1 MLPLFGLTSHSRPL
15 SLRHSSFS
23 PSNYRRSCPT
33 LSLWRFSQYSLTP
46 SGSSPHLP
54 HFFVLPQ
61 APQRGAMSLHLVDSD
76 GHLQSEKRLKE
87 YLTTIVAPS
96 VSQSGSAATADDG
109 DGDSALEA
117 IGVNYHVVGVFGG
130 QSSGKSTLLNHLFGT
145 DFQTLNEAVRRGQT
159 TKGAFIARAND
170 ALAGFEA
177 SGASVVADRLASG
190 AADHSSCL
198 NRAAA
203 AAAAATKDAAYGEHG
218 APHTVPPLLV
228 LDFEGTD
235 GLERGEDQCFERQL
249 SLFGLSIADTLII
262 NMWAVDVGRFNAA
275 NLSLLRTI
283 FEVNLQLFSHDN
295 YEAEEKPTLLIV
307 LRDFTEDDP
316 APSLATVRKS
326 FDTIW
331 EGITRPAQ
339 FAGASIDALFHL
351 KYYVMP
357 HYKLQ
362 KTEFMPSVETL
373 RRWFGDSQCPDY
385 LFSHRAMFRGVP
397 LEGLPAYLT
406 NCWEAIRTSKDLDI
420 PTQREMLAQHRCKEA
435 KVQELKTFRHFARH
449 YEDRLLHGEMLLRL
463 SEVLDEE
470 METRLASFYRQTK
483 LYNSDVVGQYANE
496 LETELVDATLRVLNR
511 LSKAIAAEVL
521 SNAEPRVLNSV
532 EESLRQLLKSAQT
545 LPFSAG
551 EGPSAAEAEEA
562 NDVERDAAHLVGAQR
577 MDSPA
582 CQKLVRSF
590 WRSLSSY
597 VNEVV
602 AEVAAMPP
610 RAHLYGRY
618 VALIAQDP
626 TTRLNVLNIV
636 TDALFQKVK
645 SRVVSMADSACDT
658 MHAGFERSLT
668 HNSDGTARFFA
679 TTKGL
684 QKAVPAAMQAGVVVL
699 GSLFYFRLKLV
710 AAGADDDG
718 IGADVAGTA
727 LPQSRSARRVRHDQ
741 HRIVFSDNDAEAA
754 FYLSYSTLDT
764 APKYPYD
771 VPVTSADCEGEEAG
785 AVADCILLSQQAIV
799 RAYELYRQKCDFTT
813 QLQLRTVEAAKQRLP
828 AWVIPALFIL
838 GWNELLYVLTSP
850 ALLVLV
856 VVICAVFFK
865 QFFVSQWHAFEETG
879 PASVVI
885 PTKTVIHTLSTL
897 VRSLLDYRPGP
908 RTERTERSHD
918 AAAAAEKEMPHVAA
932 TATHVDPT
940 LGNAN
945 VPTAPSTMRH
955 RTSRKLD

>member
-1 MLPLFGLTSHSRPL
+1 MGL
-15 SLRHSSFS
+15 
-23 PSNYRRSCPT
+23 Y
-33 LSLWRFSQYSLTP
+33 
-46 SGSSPHLP
+46 
-54 HFFVLPQ
+54 
-61 APQRGAMSLHLVDSD
+61 LVDSD

-96 VSQSGSAATADDG
+96 VSQSGSVTTADDG
-109 DGDSALEA
+109 DDDSALEA

-145 DFQTLNEAVRRGQT
+145 DFQTLDETVRRGQT
-159 TKGAFIARAND
+159 TKGAFMARASNS
-170 ALAGFEA
+170 LAGFEA
-177 SGASVVADRLASG
+177 SSAAVGADRLASG
-190 AADHSSCL
+190 AADRSSRL

-203 AAAAATKDAAYGEHG
+203 AAETKDAADGERG
-218 APHTVPPLLV
+218 EPHIASPLLV

-235 GLERGEDQCFERQL
+235 GLERGEDQWFERQL
-249 SLFGLSIADTLII
+249 SLFGLSIADILII

-295 YEAEEKPTLLIV
+295 YKAEEMPTLLIV
-307 LRDFTEDDP
+307 LRDFTDGDP
-316 APSLATVRKS
+316 APSLATMRKS
-326 FDTIW
+326 FDKIW

-362 KTEFMPSVETL
+362 RTEFMTSVETL

-385 LFSHRAMFRGVP
+385 LFSHHTMFRGVP
-397 LEGLPAYLT
+397 LEGLPGYLT

-449 YEDRLLHGEMLLRL
+449 YEDRLLRGEMLLRL
-463 SEVLDEE
+463 SEVLEEE
-470 METRLASFYRQTK
+470 METRLTSFYQQTK
-483 LYNSDVVGQYANE
+483 LYKSDVVGQYANE
-496 LETELVDATLRVLNR
+496 LETELVDATMQVLNR
-511 LSKAIAAEVL
+511 LSKAIATEVL
-521 SNAEPRVLNSV
+521 SNVESRVLNSV

-551 EGPSAAEAEEA
+551 EGPSAAEAAEA
-562 NDVERDAAHLVGAQR
+562 NDVEGGAAPLVGAQR
-577 MDSPA
+577 MDSPS
-582 CQKLVRSF
+582 CQKLVRGF
-590 WRSLSSY
+590 WRSLSSH

-602 AEVAAMPP
+602 AEVAALPP
-610 RAHLYGRY
+610 RAHVYSRY

-626 TTRLNVLNIV
+626 TARLNVLNIV

-645 SRVVSMADSACDT
+645 SRMVSMADSACDT
-658 MHAGFERSLT
+658 MHTGFERSLT

-710 AAGADDDG
+710 AASADDDG
-718 IGADVAGTA
+718 IGADADGAA
-727 LPQSRSARRVRHDQ
+727 LPQSRSARRVRHDR

-764 APKYPYD
+764 VPKYPYD
-771 VPVTSADCEGEEAG
+771 VPVTCVDCGGEEVG
-785 AVADCILLSQQAIV
+785 AAADCILLSQQGTV
-799 RAYELYRQKCDFTT
+799 RAYELYKQKCDFTT
-813 QLQLRTVEAAKQRLP
+813 QLQLRAVEAGKQRLP

-865 QFFVSQWHAFEETG
+865 QFFVSQWRAFEETG

-885 PTKTVIHTLSTL
+885 PTKAVIHTLSTL
-897 VRSLLDYRPGP
+897 VRPLLDYGTGP
-908 RTERTERSHD
+908 CTESTERGHD
-918 AAAAAEKEMPHVAA
+918 AAAAGERAMSHAGGAP
-932 TATHVDPT
+932 THVDPT
-940 LGNAN
+940 PGNAN
-945 VPTAPSTMRH
+945 VPTAPATIRY